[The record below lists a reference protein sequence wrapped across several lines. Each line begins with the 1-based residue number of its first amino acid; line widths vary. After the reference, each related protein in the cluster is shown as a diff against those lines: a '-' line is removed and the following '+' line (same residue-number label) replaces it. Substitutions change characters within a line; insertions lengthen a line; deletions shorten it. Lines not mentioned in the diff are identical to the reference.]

1 MKRMFHLKE
10 VSYSNKNHRLLDVY
24 PFNIPLMKSFTK
36 ITFDSPITIL
46 VGENGTGKS
55 TLLEA
60 IACAIGSITI
70 GDMDINIDREF
81 EYARTLAKYL
91 KLLWTIKTNKGFFL
105 RAEDFINYLRKLH
118 TIRTDMIQEMVDV
131 DNRFDGRS
139 QYARNLAKMP
149 YANSLYQMKNMYNGD
164 LERKSHGESF
174 LEFFSA
180 RFVPNGLYI
189 LDEPETPLSPMN
201 QFAFMAMLKEMIN
214 QNSQFIIATH
224 SPIIMAYPGATIYDL
239 NDLPIKKTNYMDIE
253 SVKFFKS
260 FLNNPEGF
268 LRYL

>member
-1 MKRMFHLKE
+1 MFHLKE
-10 VSYSNKNHRLLDVY
+10 VHCSNRNQGLNDEY
-24 PFNIPLMKSFTK
+24 PFNIPLVRSFTK
-36 ITFDSPITIL
+36 IAFDAPITIL

-60 IACAIGSITI
+60 IACAVGSITI
-70 GDMDINIDREF
+70 SDIDIIKDREF
-81 EYARTLAKYL
+81 EYARALSKHL
-91 KLLWTIKTNKGFFL
+91 KLSWTIKTNKGFFL

-118 TIRTDMIQEMVDV
+118 IMKTDMEQELADV
-131 DNRFDGRS
+131 DNRFHGRS
-139 QYARNLAKMP
+139 QYARDLARMP
-149 YANSLYQMKNMYNGD
+149 YTRSLYEMKNMYNGD
-164 LERKSHGESF
+164 LESKSHGESF

-180 RFVPNGLYI
+180 RFIPNGLYI

-239 NDLPIKKTNYMDIE
+239 NDLPIKKTDYMDIE

>member
-1 MKRMFHLKE
+1 MFHLKE
-10 VSYSNKNHRLLDVY
+10 VRYINENCEPSNTY
-24 PFNIPLMKSFTK
+24 PFNIDLIKSFTK
-36 ITFDSPITIL
+36 ITFDSPVTIL
-46 VGENGTGKS
+46 VGENGTGKT

-70 GDMDINIDREF
+70 GDIDIGEDREF
-81 EYARTLAKYL
+81 EYARKLSKYL
-91 KLLWTIKTNKGFFL
+91 KLSWTKKSNRGFFL

-118 TIRTDMIQEMVDV
+118 MMKAYMEKEIDAV
-131 DNRFDGRS
+131 DNRYKNKS
-139 QYARNLAKMP
+139 QFSRNLARMP
-149 YANSLYQMKNMYNGD
+149 YARSLYEMENMYEGE
-164 LERKSHGESF
+164 LEKKSHGESF
-174 LEFFSA
+174 LEFFSS
-180 RFVPNGLYI
+180 RFIPNGLYI

-201 QFAFMAMLKEMIN
+201 QFAFMAMLKEMVK
-214 QNSQFIIATH
+214 QNSQFVIATH

-239 NDLPIKKTNYMDIE
+239 DKLPIKKINYWEIE

>member
-1 MKRMFHLKE
+1 MFHLKE
-10 VSYSNKNHRLLDVY
+10 VSYSNKSQEFINVY
-24 PFNIPLMKSFTK
+24 PFNTTLMKSFDH
-36 ITFDSPITIL
+36 IAFDSPVTIL

-70 GDMDINIDREF
+70 GDTDINMDIEF
-81 EYARTLAKYL
+81 ENARNLSKYL
-91 KLLWTIKTNKGFFL
+91 KLSWTLKTNKGFFL
-105 RAEDFINYLRKLH
+105 RSEDFINYMRKLH
-118 TIRTDMIQEMVDV
+118 YIKTEMEQEMRES
-131 DNRFDGRS
+131 DNRFQDRS
-139 QYARNLAKMP
+139 QHVRNLARMP
-149 YANSLYQMKNMYNGD
+149 YARSLYEMKNMYNGD
-164 LERKSHGESF
+164 LVAKSHGESF

-180 RFVPNGLYI
+180 RFTHNGLFI

-201 QFAFMAMLKEMIN
+201 QFAFMAMLKEIIN

-239 NDLPIKKTNYMDIE
+239 NNLPIKKINYTDIE

-260 FLNNPEGF
+260 FLNSPEGF